1 MELTQIKG
9 LGMKTCEKLDKLG
22 IKDIKS
28 LLTFYPFRY
37 NIIKRSNLKEVKNNE
52 QITIDGI
59 IESIPSIFYFKG
71 KKDKMNFKLNTGFK
85 TFNIVIF
92 NRGFLKNKLTIGTEI
107 TVVGKI
113 DKIKSIIVVSDLYFG
128 KIDKERIE
136 PVYHTTFGL
145 SNKQIRKYINS
156 TVNLG
161 YEIDDYIPTFISQK
175 YHLLNKSEAIRYL
188 HNPVD
193 EIKLKQS
200 IKRTKYEEL
209 FIYMLKMN
217 YLKQSKKI
225 DHGLKRDISYDKV
238 EQFIDDLPFE
248 LTRDQIKS
256 VEEIYKDLTDDMRMN
271 RLLQGD
277 VGSGKTIVAFITMY
291 INYLG
296 GYQSAL
302 MAPTEILAQQHYQ
315 NSKELFKKYNIDIA
329 LLTGK
334 TKTKEKK
341 EIYEKLK
348 NGTIDFIIGTHAL
361 FTDDVIY
368 KNLGLV
374 ITDEQHR
381 FGVNQRSNLKN
392 KGTTPDILYM
402 SATPIPRTYALT
414 LYGDMDVSN
423 IKTLPSG
430 KKEIITTLKTEKEIK
445 DVLTSM
451 YNELKQRHQ
460 IYVVAP
466 LIEESDKIDL
476 KNVYD
481 LEEKFNKAFGKIC
494 NIDILHGKMKP
505 SEKEE
510 VMQKFKENKINIL
523 ISTTVIEVGVDVK
536 NATMMVIFDAERFG
550 LSALHQLRGRVGRNN
565 LQSYCILI
573 SNYEKERLNVLTKTN
588 DGFKVSEEDFLLRGS
603 GDIFGLRQSGDM
615 IFKMADLK
623 QDFNILLKAKEDSEY
638 LLKNL
643 AKLDPKEQQKYLNL
657 ITKATNLD

>member
-238 EQFIDDLPFE
+238 EQFIDNLPFE

-256 VEEIYKDLTDDMRMN
+256 VEEIYKDLTGDMRMN

-643 AKLDPKEQQKYLNL
+643 TKIDPKEQQKYLNL

>member
-175 YHLLNKSEAIRYL
+175 YHLLNKSEAIRHL

-209 FIYMLKMN
+209 FVYMLKMN

-225 DHGLKRDISYDKV
+225 DHGLKRDISYDRV

-256 VEEIYKDLTDDMRMN
+256 VEEIYKDLTEDMRMN

-430 KKEIITTLKTEKEIK
+430 KKQIITTLKTEKEIK

-643 AKLDPKEQQKYLNL
+643 TKIDLKEQQKYLNL

>member
-256 VEEIYKDLTDDMRMN
+256 VEEIYKDLTGDMRMN

-430 KKEIITTLKTEKEIK
+430 KKQIITTLKTEKEIK

-643 AKLDPKEQQKYLNL
+643 TKIDPKEQQKYLNL